1 MAKYGDILA
10 SITGLGRLFVGSIL
24 VALATSLPEL
34 SANIS
39 AVLLDPPNPALALGD
54 ILGSNMVNM
63 LIFGSVA
70 LIFGGKTVIDQISS
84 SQIYLASLS
93 IFMTII
99 VLVVALINFSYSFFN
114 VGLSSL
120 IIIIFYVVGLRL
132 TYALK
137 PEEEE
142 DDEDVEIS
150 PRKAWLYFISISI
163 GVIFSG

>member
-93 IFMTII
+93 IFMTIM
-99 VLVVALINFSYSFFN
+99 VLVVALINFSYSFT
-114 VGLSSL
+114 SSL
-120 IIIIFYVVGLRL
+120 VGGNGL
-132 TYALK
+132 
-137 PEEEE
+137 
-142 DDEDVEIS
+142 
-150 PRKAWLYFISISI
+150 ISIRPLLTLIIVILI
-163 GVIFSG
+163 GTAT